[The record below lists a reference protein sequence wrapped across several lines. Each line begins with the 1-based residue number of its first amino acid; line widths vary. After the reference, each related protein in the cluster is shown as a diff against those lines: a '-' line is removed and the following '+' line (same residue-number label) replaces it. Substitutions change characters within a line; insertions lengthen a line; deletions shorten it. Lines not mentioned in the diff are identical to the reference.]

1 MKQQQSC
8 PEDRFDLTAA
18 IQRFRATIL
27 KSEFLRLCR
36 MLRLVSSVFK
46 SCKLSE
52 QRKTRRAFRR
62 PILALARFERPK
74 EDLLDASSKDGQ
86 RRSRSALRSCTP
98 RNWHT
103 SDTARAPVLREWDFT
118 WTVCL
123 KGPRSRSGG
132 RAVTASTCCPH
143 LRSYTGARRRGYSD
157 GASRAG
163 FEVTIGSHAAME
175 LAIERLSNGHGMTA
189 KRGLPPGGQQ
199 SVPG

>member
-1 MKQQQSC
+1 VKQQQSC

-62 PILALARFERPK
+62 PILAPARFERPK

-103 SDTARAPVLREWDFT
+103 LTQRERRCCESGTLRGPFVLRAHALVLAGEP
-118 WTVCL
+118 L
-123 KGPRSRSGG
+123 PPL
-132 RAVTASTCCPH
+132 RAVRICEATPA
-143 LRSYTGARRRGYSD
+143 LAVV
-157 GASRAG
+157 A
-163 FEVTIGSHAAME
+163 ILME
-175 LAIERLSNGHGMTA
+175 
-189 KRGLPPGGQQ
+189 PPELDLK
-199 SVPG
+199 